1 MRTTSLRVLGVLA
14 GAFAVMAFIGT
25 AGAGAAGDPPGDN
38 GTIKI
43 DGVEWDQ
50 HPDNEPHVGCEFQVD
65 FYGFDE
71 GDLEATV
78 TFEAID
84 PTGAVE
90 ALLDGTVAIGEDP
103 AAGGTDV
110 DAEET
115 YDLTESLAAIT
126 PHPQQGWHVK
136 LTVHAEGS
144 IGADTKYKVF
154 WVSGCGSTPPTSDDT
169 GPDTTPTS
177 SSDTTMPGSTDTTAG
192 TPGSTVPGG
201 GVTPGG
207 PGGPSTQTTDTVAT
221 ASSGDLPRTGS
232 DSAPLAAIA
241 LGLVVLGGAGIF
253 AARHLRTA
261 GE

>member
-1 MRTTSLRVLGVLA
+1 MLAVAA
-14 GAFAVMAFIGT
+14 GAFAVMAFVGT
-25 AGAGAAGDPPGDN
+25 AGAAAAGDPPGNN
-38 GTIKI
+38 GTVKI

-65 FYGFDE
+65 FYGYDE

-84 PTGAVE
+84 PTGGVD
-90 ALLDGTVAIGEDP
+90 ALLDGTLTIGEDP
-103 AAGGTDV
+103 AGGGTDV
-110 DAEET
+110 DAEAT

-126 PHPQQGWHVK
+126 PHSQQGWHVK

-154 WVSGCGSTPPTSDDT
+154 WVSGCESTPPTSDDT
-169 GPDTTPTS
+169 TPGTPPTS
-177 SSDTTMPGSTDTTAG
+177 SSDTTVPGSTATTVDI
-192 TPGSTVPGG
+192 TPGSTIPDGG
-201 GVTPGG
+201 GGTPAD
-207 PGGPSTQTTDTVAT
+207 PEGPSTEATDISPT

-241 LGLVVLGGAGIF
+241 LGLVVVGGAGIF